1 MVPSPDRYSGLII
14 MLANC
19 DNSAI
24 VVTSGSTL
32 FALLPIKGLMLL
44 RERTR
49 PVWGLSAVY
58 QFEFFLT

>member
-1 MVPSPDRYSGLII
+1 MVPSPDRYSGLIVI
-14 MLANC
+14 LANC
-19 DNSAI
+19 DNFAI

-49 PVWGLSAVY
+49 PGAGNYRTVFGGGV
-58 QFEFFLT
+58 